1 MSLTQR
7 LNLSDSPLFLI
18 DGTSFL
24 YRAFYAYSDLKRSDG
39 FPTNALFIVLRLLL
53 RLIREERPEYAGF
66 FMDGPGPTF
75 RHQRFA
81 AYKAK
86 RQKTPEDLVRQIE
99 PLLHAVHLL
108 GLTTRVSEGVE
119 ADDLIAGACVRFKQE
134 RPVVIVGSDKD
145 LLQCLDTDVF
155 IWDPGQKNERLITL
169 ESFAKEFPL
178 LPAQWPDY
186 QALTGDSSDNIPG
199 IPGVGPKTAQALMQ
213 RFPTLEHLRDGMA
226 RLSPKEQQKIIP
238 SLDDIFLYREL
249 TRLRTDLSSEARL
262 SEYRCRSMD
271 SDQLHRFF
279 KDYEFRSLAREV
291 QTLAENAPVFEASKT
306 EDAPQRPV
314 GPSSGELA
322 TLGNS
327 SPTPSLVRLSALP
340 DLPNLSDLPDPPDLP
355 DLSGKRV
362 AVWPGPEGWHLAFD
376 GREYVWSVSAKQKL
390 AEATDASAALVAAL
404 RPAALVAA
412 PSWKDLLHAAP
423 GWAEVDIQCR
433 FDVSLA
439 AYLLHP
445 EERDYGPAALSRL
458 FQLELPGLPDPDSS
472 DPGLPDRVAQDSPA
486 LLVLQLSDI
495 LERKTAQAG
504 LQNLLTTLEMPL
516 IPVLVEMERTG
527 VLLDQKALNAFL
539 DEVHA
544 DLKRVSRTV
553 FELAGAPFNL
563 RSSQQLAEVLF
574 ERLGLKTGR
583 KTPGGGRSTNS
594 EVLEKLAAAHPI
606 IPEILEYR
614 KLEKLRSTYLDP
626 LPKLT
631 DAAGR
636 LHTTFNQLAT
646 ATGRLSS
653 SNPNLQNIPI
663 RGPQGRRMRA
673 CFTAPDGH
681 HLVSADYSQIELR
694 ILAHLSEDPHLLN
707 LFSQGTDIHA
717 GTAAILFAKEPDQVT
732 SEERRKAKT
741 INFGLLYGMGPQ
753 KLGREL
759 GISLREAKDFILL
772 YFSRLIKV
780 REFYDQVVE
789 GAKQRGAVFTLAG
802 RRRLLPD
809 IHSRNEN
816 LAQAARRMAINTVVQ
831 GSAAD
836 VVKMAMIRV
845 HQDHVLQRLKAR
857 MILQVHDELLLEV
870 PAASAQEAGSRMAE
884 LMSSVTVLKVPLVV
898 DWGAG
903 PDWAQAHE

>member
-7 LNLSDSPLFLI
+7 LKLGDPPLFLI

-24 YRAFYAYSDLKRSDG
+24 YRAFYAYPDLRRSDG

-53 RLIREERPEYAGF
+53 RLIREERPAYAGF

-81 AYKAK
+81 AYKAQ
-86 RQKTPEDLVRQIE
+86 RQKTPEDLVRQTE
-99 PLLHAVHLL
+99 PLLQAVHLL
-108 GLTTRVSEGVE
+108 GLATRVSEGVE
-119 ADDLIAGACVRFKQE
+119 ADDLIASACARFKKE

-145 LLQCLDTDVF
+145 LLQCLDTGVF
-155 IWDPGQKNERLITL
+155 IWDPGQKNEKLTTL
-169 ESFAKEFPL
+169 ESFTREFPL
-178 LPAQWPDY
+178 RPEQWPDY
-186 QALTGDSSDNIPG
+186 QALTGDSTDNIPG

-226 RLSPKEQQKIIP
+226 RLSPKEQRKITP
-238 SLDDIFLYREL
+238 SLGDIFLYREL
-249 TRLRTDLSSEARL
+249 TRLRTDLSPEARL
-262 SEYRCRSMD
+262 EEFRCRPMNCEH
-271 SDQLHRFF
+271 LARFF
-279 KDYEFRSLAREV
+279 KEYEFRSLDREV
-291 QTLAENAPVFEASKT
+291 RALAENAPASGASRT
-306 EDAPQRPV
+306 EDAPQRPDD
-314 GPSSGELA
+314 PPPGEAASLD
-322 TLGNS
+322 NP

-340 DLPNLSDLPDPPDLP
+340 DL
-355 DLSGKRV
+355 SGKRV
-362 AVWPGPEGWHLAFD
+362 AVWPEPEGWRLAFD
-376 GREYVWSVSAKQKL
+376 GREHVWPVSAVQSP
-390 AEATDASAALVAAL
+390 AEVADALVAAL

-412 PSWKDLLHAAP
+412 LSWKDLLHAAP
-423 GWAEVDIQCR
+423 AWAEVDIRRR

-445 EERDYGPAALSRL
+445 EERDYGPAALNRL
-458 FQLELPGLPDPDSS
+458 FQLELPGSPDSM
-472 DPGLPDRVAQDSPA
+472 AQDSPA
-486 LLVLQLSDI
+486 LLMLQLSDI
-495 LERKTAQAG
+495 LGRKTGQAG
-504 LQNLLTTLEMPL
+504 LQHLLVTLEMPL
-516 IPVLVEMERTG
+516 IPVLVDMERAG

-539 DEVHA
+539 DEVQA
-544 DLKRVSRTV
+544 DLERVSRTV

-563 RSSQQLAEVLF
+563 RSSQQLAGVLF

-594 EVLEKLAAAHPI
+594 EVLENLAAAHPI
-606 IPEILEYR
+606 VPEILEYR
-614 KLEKLRSTYLDP
+614 KLEKLRSTYLEP
-626 LPKLT
+626 LPRLA

-681 HLVSADYSQIELR
+681 HLISADYSQIELR

-707 LFSQGTDIHA
+707 LFSRGVDIHA

-732 SEERRKAKT
+732 PEERRKAKT

-772 YFSRLIKV
+772 YFSRLAKV

-789 GAKQRGAVFTLAG
+789 GAKQQGAVFTLAG

-836 VVKMAMIRV
+836 VIKMAMISV
-845 HQDHVLQRLKAR
+845 HRDPALQRLKAR

-870 PAASAQEAGSRMAE
+870 PEAAAQEAGRRVAE
-884 LMSSVTVLKVPLVV
+884 LMSSVTTLKVPLVV